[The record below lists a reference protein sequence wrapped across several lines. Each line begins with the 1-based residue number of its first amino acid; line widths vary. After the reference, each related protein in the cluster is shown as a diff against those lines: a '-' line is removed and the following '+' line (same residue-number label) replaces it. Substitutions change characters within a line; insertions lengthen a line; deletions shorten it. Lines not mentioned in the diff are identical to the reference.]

1 VKILAFKRTKTE
13 LFKIIAEIIT
23 GIVLVILFG
32 FLTDKVLT
40 EFFPKYKVYEPLI
53 NESVRSIIVVII
65 GFMVTSTIIKYIER
79 KMESR
84 KESYGVVAMLVRI
97 AMYIVII
104 AIVLS
109 IFQISVTGVLAG
121 STIGGVILGFA
132 VQTVASN
139 FLSGVFATSSR
150 TIKYGDIIG
159 INSWIWGNQTIG
171 KVVDIKTFFSKV
183 ITKDK
188 NFISI
193 PNSALMGNS
202 VLTEYKTGDEPYYI
216 YPLSITTYAD
226 VPSDKI
232 IDDVKKVLDDVDI
245 YLNTKSGL
253 TNVFLV
259 LFKFHGIEELNKK
272 MDEINLAFD
281 NAYWKVRSASYVYG
295 NQIFFDL
302 KDKDG
307 FYLYPL
313 SVTLNSDVQAEK
325 ILSYVNKIKPDLN
338 VYLSGK
344 NGSTNVFSIMIKY
357 KNIEEIPDL
366 INKVNLF
373 FDEAYTSEKV

>member
-1 VKILAFKRTKTE
+1 M
-13 LFKIIAEIIT
+13 FKIIAEIVA
-23 GIVLVILFG
+23 GIVLVILLG
-32 FLTDKVLT
+32 FLTDRILT

-53 NESVRSIIVVII
+53 NESVRSIIVVVI
-65 GFMVTSTIIKYIER
+65 GFMVTSTIIKYIES
-79 KMESR
+79 KMES
-84 KESYGVVAMLVRI
+84 KKASYGVVTMMVRI

-109 IFQISVTGVLAG
+109 IFQISITGVLAG

-188 NFISI
+188 NVISI

-202 VLTEYKTGDEPYYI
+202 VLTEYKTDDEPYYI

-232 IDDVKKVLDDVDI
+232 IDGVKKILDDVEI
-245 YLNTKSGL
+245 YLNTKSGM

-259 LFKFHGIEELNKK
+259 LFKFHSIEELNKK

-281 NAYWKVRSASYVYG
+281 NIYWKVKSASYVYG

-313 SVTLNSDVQAEK
+313 NVTLNSDVQAEK
-325 ILSYVNKIKPDLN
+325 ILSYVNKSKPELN
-338 VYLSGK
+338 VYLSNK
-344 NGSTNVFSIMIKY
+344 NGSTNVFSVMIKY
-357 KNIEEIPDL
+357 KDIEEIPDL
-366 INKVNLF
+366 INKINLI
-373 FDEAYTSEKV
+373 FDTAYISEKV

>member
-1 VKILAFKRTKTE
+1 MKSKRTKAE
-13 LFKIIAEIIT
+13 LFKIIAEIVA
-23 GIVLVILFG
+23 GIVLVILLG
-32 FLTDKVLT
+32 FLTDRILT

-53 NESVRSIIVVII
+53 NESVRSIIVVVI
-65 GFMVTSTIIKYIER
+65 GFMVTSTIIKYIES
-79 KMESR
+79 KMES
-84 KESYGVVAMLVRI
+84 KKASYGVVTMMVRI

-109 IFQISVTGVLAG
+109 IFQISITGVLAG

-188 NFISI
+188 NVISI

-202 VLTEYKTGDEPYYI
+202 VLTEYKTDDEPYYI

-232 IDDVKKVLDDVDI
+232 IDGVKKILDDVEI
-245 YLNTKSGL
+245 YLNTKSGM

-259 LFKFHGIEELNKK
+259 LFKFHSIEELNKK

-281 NAYWKVRSASYVYG
+281 NIYWKVKSASYVYG

-313 SVTLNSDVQAEK
+313 NVTLNSDVQAEK
-325 ILSYVNKIKPDLN
+325 ILSYVNKSKPELN
-338 VYLSGK
+338 VYLSNK

-357 KNIEEIPDL
+357 KDIEEIPDL
-366 INKVNLF
+366 INKINLI
-373 FDEAYTSEKV
+373 FDTAYISEKV

>member
-1 VKILAFKRTKTE
+1 
-13 LFKIIAEIIT
+13 LFKIIAEIAT

-32 FLTDKVLT
+32 FLTDKILT
-40 EFFPKYKVYEPLI
+40 DFFPTYKTYEPLI
-53 NESVRSIIVVII
+53 NESVRSIIVVVI
-65 GFMVTSTIIKYIER
+65 GFMVTSTLIKYIER
-79 KMESR
+79 KMES
-84 KESYGVVAMLVRI
+84 KKASYGVVTMVVRI
-97 AMYIVII
+97 VMYIVII

-109 IFQISVTGVLAG
+109 IFQISITGVLAG
-121 STIGGVILGFA
+121 STIGGVVLGFA

-159 INSWIWGNQTIG
+159 INSWIWGNQTVG

-183 ITKDK
+183 VTKDK
-188 NFISI
+188 NVISI

-202 VLTEYKTGDEPYYI
+202 VLTEYNTGDESYYT

-232 IDDVKKVLDDVDI
+232 IDGVKKTLEDVEI
-245 YLNTKSGL
+245 YLNAKSGM

-259 LFKFHGIEELNKK
+259 LFKFHSIEELNKR

-281 NAYWKVRSASYVYG
+281 NAYWKFRSASYVYG
-295 NQIFFDL
+295 NQIFFNL

-313 SVTLNSDVQAEK
+313 NVTLNSDVQADK
-325 ILSYVNKIKPDLN
+325 ILSYVNSSKPEMD
-338 VYLSGK
+338 VYLSNK
-344 NGSTNVFSIMIKY
+344 NGSTNVFSVIVKY
-357 KNIEEIPDL
+357 KDIEEIPAL
-366 INKVNLF
+366 INKINLL
-373 FDEAYTSEKV
+373 FDTAYNSAKI

>member
-1 VKILAFKRTKTE
+1 MKNGKRTKVE
-13 LFKIIAEIIT
+13 LFKILAEIAV
-23 GIVLVILFG
+23 GIFLVVLLG
-32 FLTDKVLT
+32 FLIDRILID
-40 EFFPKYKVYEPLI
+40 FFPKYKVYEPLI
-53 NESVRSIIVVII
+53 NESVRSIIVVVI
-65 GFMVTSTIIKYIER
+65 GFIITSTIIKYIES

-84 KESYGVVAMLVRI
+84 KESYGVVTMVVRI

-109 IFQISVTGVLAG
+109 VFQISITGVLAG

-183 ITKDK
+183 ITKD
-188 NFISI
+188 NNLISI

-202 VLTEYKTGDEPYYI
+202 VLTEYKISDESYYL
-216 YPLSITTYAD
+216 YPLSVTTYAD

-232 IDDVKKVLDDVDI
+232 IEGVKKYLKDVDV
-245 YLNTKSGL
+245 YLNVKSGM
-253 TNVFLV
+253 TNVFLA
-259 LFKFHGIEELNKK
+259 LFKFQTIEELNKK

-281 NAYWKVRSASYVYG
+281 NIYWKIKSNSYVYG
-295 NQIFFDL
+295 NQVFFDL
-302 KDKDG
+302 KSEDG
-307 FYLYPL
+307 GYIYPL
-313 SVTLNSDVQAEK
+313 NVTLNSDVQAEK
-325 ILSYVNKIKPDLN
+325 ILSYIKKSSPDLE
-338 VYLSGK
+338 VYLSNK
-344 NGSTNVFSIMIKY
+344 NGSTNVFIAMIKY
-357 KNIEEIPDL
+357 KDIEEIPDA
-366 INKVNLF
+366 INKVNLI
-373 FDEAYTSEKV
+373 FDMAYMSSKV